1 MGLYSS
7 PPPARPFSTDKA
19 TLLTSWWIT
28 AMCAVVIVLRLIGR
42 YIRVG
47 RLFGEDKVA
56 AAVLIPLLLRM
67 AFIHPI
73 LLYGTN
79 NVLLDDTQPA
89 LSDTEIQQRSIA
101 SRLVL
106 VSRILHPAM

>member
-1 MGLYSS
+1 
-7 PPPARPFSTDKA
+7 
-19 TLLTSWWIT
+19 
-28 AMCAVVIVLRLIGR
+28 MCAVVIILRLIGR
-42 YIRVG
+42 YIRVEK
-47 RLFGEDKVA
+47 LFGEDKVA

-79 NVLLDDTQPA
+79 NVLLDDTQRP

>member
-7 PPPARPFSTDKA
+7 PPPARLFSEDKA

-28 AMCAVVIVLRLIGR
+28 AMCAVVIILRLIGR
-42 YIRVG
+42 YIRVEQ
-47 RLFGEDKVA
+47 LFAEDKVA
-56 AAVLIPLLLRM
+56 ALVLIPLFLRM
-67 AFIHPI
+67 GFVHPI
-73 LLYGTN
+73 LLFGTN
-79 NVLLDDTQPA
+79 NVLVDDTLP
-89 LSDTEIQQRSIA
+89 LTDVEIYHRSIA

>member
-1 MGLYSS
+1 
-7 PPPARPFSTDKA
+7 
-19 TLLTSWWIT
+19 
-28 AMCAVVIVLRLIGR
+28 MCAVVIILRLIGR
-42 YIRVG
+42 YIRVEK
-47 RLFGEDKVA
+47 LFGEDKVA

-79 NVLLDDTQPA
+79 NVLLDDTQPP

>member
-1 MGLYSS
+1 MGLYSP
-7 PPPARPFSTDKA
+7 PPPARPFSDDKS

-28 AMCAVVIVLRLIGR
+28 AMCATIIIIRLIGR

-47 RLFGEDKVA
+47 SLFGEDKVA
-56 AAVLIPLLLRM
+56 ALALIPLFARM
-67 AFIHPI
+67 AFVHPI

-79 NVLLDDTQPA
+79 NVLLDDAHPLTETE
-89 LSDTEIQQRSIA
+89 LSNRSVA

>member
-1 MGLYSS
+1 MGLYSP
-7 PPPARPFSTDKA
+7 PPPARPFSDDKS

-28 AMCAVVIVLRLIGR
+28 AMCAVIIILRLIGR
-42 YIRVG
+42 YIRVET
-47 RLFGEDKVA
+47 LFGEDKI
-56 AAVLIPLLLRM
+56 AAVALIPLVLRM
-67 AFIHPI
+67 AFVHPI

-79 NVLLDDTQPA
+79 NVLVDDA
-89 LSDTEIQQRSIA
+89 LALTPTDIHNRSIA